1 MKNTNNRILVL
12 GVGNILRSDEG
23 VGVRAV
29 EKLAREYVFSENV
42 TLLDG
47 GTQGMLL
54 MGPIMEADVLVVAD
68 AVLGGGEPGSIYRL
82 TGADLPLRID
92 PGKSPHQADLL
103 DTLTYCD
110 VLGALPELVV
120 LGVEPQDMD
129 GVGLELTP
137 VVARRLP
144 DLVRLLLREIER
156 LGGVWSPADRDAE
169 ALGAG

>member
-1 MKNTNNRILVL
+1 MENRNNRILVL
-12 GVGNILRSDEG
+12 GVGNILRRDEG
-23 VGVRAV
+23 VGVHAV
-29 EKLAREYVFSENV
+29 ELLERDYGFSENV

-54 MGPIMEADVLVVAD
+54 MGPIMEADALVVAD

-82 TGADLPLRID
+82 TGADLTLRID

-103 DTLTYCD
+103 DTLTYCE
-110 VLGALPELVV
+110 VLGALPEVVV

-137 VVARRLP
+137 VVARRMP
-144 DLVRLLLREIER
+144 DLARLLLREIER
-156 LGGVWSPADRDAE
+156 LGGAWTPAESGDAARDA
-169 ALGAG
+169 G